1 LGYFFLARRTEKPQT
16 PFEKSKSRDFLG
28 SEGREMEGVYTC
40 QFAALRHNAEKP
52 SGRGIGGTGETPA
65 KKHFAVKGKLK

>member
-1 LGYFFLARRTEKPQT
+1 
-16 PFEKSKSRDFLG
+16 
-28 SEGREMEGVYTC
+28 MEGVYTC

-65 KKHFAVKGKLK
+65 KKYFAVKGKLK